1 VDQDRTDY
9 DFIIIGSGAGSV
21 IASLVLKDA
30 GKTALIIEKEA
41 TFGGSTALSGGVVW
55 VPCNAPGREA
65 GVRDRPDLARDY
77 LDACAGPLTKGSS
90 RARRDAFL
98 DQAPAAIDY
107 LRAKGMKL
115 VHAEGYAD
123 YHEGEYPG
131 GLPRGRAIVP
141 AIFDMNDLGEAA
153 SMIGW
158 SPAVP
163 PVMTHEAGKLTLY
176 GRTLA
181 SKKTLATVGLRMM
194 QNRLRGKRLVGIGLS
209 LQGRLLQIA
218 LRNDLPILL
227 DTPVTDLLVEDGA
240 VTGVTVMRNGRKTVL
255 RARSGV
261 LINAGGFARNAQM
274 RAQHLRQPS
283 DPRWTVSNAGDTGEM
298 QQAAM
303 ALGADVENMDLCWWV
318 PGTLLPDGSPNVSVF
333 EHARPHAI
341 LVDQQGRRFTNEATS
356 YVRQGL
362 DFYARHQAEP
372 AIPAWIIIDARHRK
386 RYMFGQA
393 MPGKTPE
400 TWFESGYMKRANTI
414 GALAEQCGIPADALR
429 AEIDRFNGFARNGR
443 DEDFHRGEGAYARY
457 LGDPTHRPNPS
468 LGTIEQAPFYA
479 VAYYPCDVGTC
490 GGLVS
495 DEHARV
501 LRQDGTPIA
510 GLYACGNSTA
520 CVCGPSYPGAGA
532 SISASLTF
540 GFVAAR
546 HAARPNDC

>member
-1 VDQDRTDY
+1 MGEDRTDY

-21 IASLVLKDA
+21 VASLVIKDA
-30 GKTALIIEKEA
+30 GKTALIVEKEA
-41 TFGGSTALSGGVVW
+41 TFGGSTALSGGVMW
-55 VPCNAPGREA
+55 VPGNSPGREA
-65 GVRDRPDLARDY
+65 GVRDRRELASDY

-98 DQAPAAIDY
+98 DQAPEAIDY
-107 LRAKGMKL
+107 LRARGMKL

-141 AIFDMNDLGEAA
+141 AIFDVNALGDAA
-153 SMIGW
+153 SMLGW
-158 SPAVP
+158 SPAAM
-163 PVMTHEAGKLTLY
+163 PVMTHEAGKLTLF

-181 SKKTLATVGLRMM
+181 SKKTVATVGLRMM
-194 QNRLRGKRLVGIGLS
+194 RNRLLGKRLVGIGLS

-218 LRNDLPILL
+218 LQNDLPIWL
-227 DTPVTDLLVEDGA
+227 DAPVTDLLVEDGG
-240 VTGVTVMRNGRKTVL
+240 VTGVKVRRGGRETVV

-261 LINAGGFARNAQM
+261 LINAGGFARNADM
-274 RAQHLRQPS
+274 RARYLRQPS
-283 DPRWTVSNAGDTGEM
+283 DPQWTVSNAGDTGEM

-318 PGTLLPDGSPNVSVF
+318 PGTMPPDGGPNVSVF

-341 LVDQQGRRFTNEATS
+341 LVDRQGRRFTNEATS

-362 DFYARHQAEP
+362 DFYARQQSAP
-372 AIPAWIIIDARHRK
+372 AIPAWIILDARHRK

-393 MPGKTPE
+393 MPGQTPQR
-400 TWFESGYMKRANTI
+400 WFDSGYMKQAGTI
-414 GALAEQCGIPADALR
+414 GELAEQCRIPADSLR
-429 AEIDRFNGFARNGR
+429 TEVERFNGFAHAGR
-443 DEDFHRGEGAYARY
+443 DEDFRRGEGAYARY
-457 LGDPTHRPNPS
+457 LGDPTHKPNPS

-490 GGLVS
+490 GGLVT

-501 LRQDGTPIA
+501 LRQDGTPIP

-520 CVCGPSYPGAGA
+520 SVCGPSYPGAGA
-532 SISASLTF
+532 SIGASLTF
-540 GFVAAR
+540 GFIAAR
-546 HAARPNDC
+546 HAARPNSR